1 MNPPYNRRLS
11 LKTVLKRIDAILRK
25 LHELRQAVVARN
37 RPTEKSLT
45 SQLYGALGQG
55 SWDEYNLLNRTST
68 PPVAEIV
75 AQAPEGEP
83 LSLDEINDIVHELRR
98 QRTAQ

>member
-45 SQLYGALGQG
+45 SQPY
-55 SWDEYNLLNRTST
+55 
-68 PPVAEIV
+68 
-75 AQAPEGEP
+75 
-83 LSLDEINDIVHELRR
+83 
-98 QRTAQ
+98 